1 MRVSGYFLSEDELLL
16 QNTVKD
22 FADSVIAPRA
32 AGYDENEDF
41 PHDNFK
47 DMAELGLL
55 GLTIDEEYG
64 GSGGSF
70 RQLAIAVEEVARCCA
85 ATSVSYI
92 AHLSLCAQFIHMW
105 GTAGQKR
112 QFLPPLASGEH
123 IGAFALTEP
132 GAGSDAAA
140 MRTIATRSN
149 GNYLLN
155 GSKTFI
161 TNAPEASTFVVL
173 ASHDRS
179 LRARGINALILESDS
194 AGLSVNP
201 LHGKM
206 GMRASSIAEVVF
218 EDCAVSEENRMG
230 AEGEGF
236 RETMHVLNSSRIS
249 IAAQCVGIAQ
259 AAYEASVRH
268 IKQREVFGQPLA
280 ELQAIQWMIADMAT
294 QIDAARLLVM
304 RVATLRD
311 AGMPIVKEASMA
323 KLFASRVAVE
333 SADKAVQMHG
343 GSGYFAPTP
352 AERYYRDAKVT
363 EIYEGTSEV
372 QRLVIARSILRDRLV

>member
-1 MRVSGYFLSEDELLL
+1 MSGYFLSEEETLVR
-16 QNTVKD
+16 NMARD
-22 FADSVIAPRA
+22 FADAEIAPRA
-32 AGYDENEDF
+32 AGYDESGEL
-41 PHDNFK
+41 PQENF
-47 DMAELGLL
+47 AGLGELGLL
-55 GLTIDEEYG
+55 GLTLDEEYG

-70 RQLAIAVEEVARCCA
+70 RQLALVVEEVARACA
-85 ATSVSYI
+85 ATSTSYI
-92 AHLSLCAQFIHMW
+92 AHLSLCAQFVNMW

-112 QFLPPLASGEH
+112 EFLPRLASGEH

-132 GAGSDAAA
+132 GSGSDAGA
-140 MRTIATRSN
+140 MRTTATRSN
-149 GNYLLN
+149 GGYLLN

-161 TNAPEASTFVVL
+161 TNAPEASVFAVL
-173 ASHDRS
+173 ATQDRS
-179 LRARGINALILESDS
+179 LKTRGINALIVEGDS

-201 LHGKM
+201 LKGKM
-206 GMRASSIAEVVF
+206 GMRGSSIAEVVF
-218 EDCAVSEENRMG
+218 EDCAVSDENRMG
-230 AEGEGF
+230 AEGDGF

-259 AAYEASVRH
+259 AAYEAAVSHV
-268 IKQREVFGQPLA
+268 KQREAFGQKLA

-333 SADKAVQMHG
+333 AADKAVQMHG
-343 GSGYFAPTP
+343 GSGYLAPTP

-363 EIYEGTSEV
+363 EIYEGTSEI
-372 QRLVIARSILRDRLV
+372 QRLVIARSILRDGLV

>member
-1 MRVSGYFLSEDELLL
+1 MSSYFLSEDEALLKSA
-16 QNTVKD
+16 VRD
-22 FADSVIAPRA
+22 FADREIAARA
-32 AGYDENEDF
+32 AEYDESGEF
-41 PHDNFK
+41 PHDNFRGLA
-47 DMAELGLL
+47 DLGLL

-70 RQLAIAVEEVARCCA
+70 RQLAVTVEEIARACA
-85 ATSVSYI
+85 ATSTSYI
-92 AHLSLCAQFIHMW
+92 AHLSLCTQFIHMW
-105 GTAGQKR
+105 GTEGQKQ
-112 QFLPPLASGEH
+112 QFLPRLASGEH

-132 GAGSDAAA
+132 GSGSDAAA
-140 MRTIATRSN
+140 MRTTATRSN
-149 GNYLLN
+149 GGYLLN

-161 TNAPEASTFVVL
+161 TNAPEAATFVVL
-173 ASHDRS
+173 ATHDRS
-179 LRARGINALILESDS
+179 LRTRGIDALILEGDS
-194 AGLSVNP
+194 KGLSVNP
-201 LHGKM
+201 LKGKM

-218 EDCAVSEENRMG
+218 EDCAVSDENRMG

-259 AAYEASVRH
+259 AAYEAAVSHVR
-268 IKQREVFGQPLA
+268 QREAFGQKLA

-304 RVATLRD
+304 RVASLRD
-311 AGMPIVKEASMA
+311 EGLPIVKEASMA

-333 SADKAVQMHG
+333 AADKSVQIHG
-343 GSGYFAPTP
+343 GAGYLAPTP

-363 EIYEGTSEV
+363 EIYEGTSEI
-372 QRLVIARSILRDRLV
+372 QRLVIARSILVDGLV

>member
-1 MRVSGYFLSEDELLL
+1 MSGYFLIEDEQLLKS
-16 QNTVKD
+16 TVKD
-22 FADSVIAPRA
+22 FVDKELAPRA
-32 AGYDENEDF
+32 AAYDESGAF
-41 PHDNFK
+41 PHDNFQG
-47 DMAELGLL
+47 MAELGLL

-70 RQLAIAVEEVARCCA
+70 RLLAIAVEEIARACA

-92 AHLSLCAQFIHMW
+92 AHLSLCAQFIHMF
-105 GTAGQKR
+105 GTDGQKR
-112 QFLPPLASGEH
+112 QFLPKLANGEH

-140 MRTIATRSN
+140 MQTTTTRAN
-149 GNYLLN
+149 GSYLLN

-161 TNAPEASTFVVL
+161 TNAPEASIFVVM

-179 LRARGINALILESDS
+179 LRARGINAVILESDTP
-194 AGLSVNP
+194 GLSVNP

-206 GMRASSIAEVVF
+206 GMRASSVAEVVF
-218 EDCAVSEENRMG
+218 QDCATPVENRLG
-230 AEGEGF
+230 GEGEGF

-259 AAYEASVRH
+259 AAYEAAVSH
-268 IKQREVFGQPLA
+268 AKQRQAFGQPLA
-280 ELQAIQWMIADMAT
+280 DMQAIQWMIADMAT
-294 QIDAARLLVM
+294 HIDAARLLVM
-304 RVATLRD
+304 RVASMRD

-333 SADKAVQMHG
+333 SADKAVQIHG

-363 EIYEGTSEV
+363 EIYEGTSEI
-372 QRLVIARSILRDRLV
+372 QRLVIARSILKDGLV